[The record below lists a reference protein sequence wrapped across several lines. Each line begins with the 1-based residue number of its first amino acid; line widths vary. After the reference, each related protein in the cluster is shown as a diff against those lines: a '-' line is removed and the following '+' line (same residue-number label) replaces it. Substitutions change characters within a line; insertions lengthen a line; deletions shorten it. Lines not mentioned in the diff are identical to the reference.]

1 VSQVVTGLRWH
12 QAQALAFD
20 ADGVAG
26 SSTALDV
33 TSDAIE
39 VTHQSSDAPVLAGSV
54 VYLVGAI
61 GLTIAYHVPRN
72 EALAAA
78 EPQRSDAARQ
88 WARYLTEW
96 TKWNHVRAAA
106 ALAAAAGSPLHSI
119 LTEYPTASR
128 RAERQPAPVSNSGR
142 RAGQSVARRT
152 STLRLLRDGRPRS
165 TDDQTLQTRGSRS
178 TKRS

>member
-1 VSQVVTGLRWH
+1 VTGLRWH

-88 WARYLTEW
+88 LPDRVDE
-96 TKWNHVRAAA
+96 VE
-106 ALAAAAGSPLHSI
+106 P
-119 LTEYPTASR
+119 
-128 RAERQPAPVSNSGR
+128 
-142 RAGQSVARRT
+142 RAGCR
-152 STLRLLRDGRPRS
+152 RPR
-165 TDDQTLQTRGSRS
+165 RGGRLHRCTPS
-178 TKRS
+178 

>member
-106 ALAAAAGSPLHSI
+106 ALAAAAAFTVALH
-119 LTEYPTASR
+119 L
-128 RAERQPAPVSNSGR
+128 
-142 RAGQSVARRT
+142 
-152 STLRLLRDGRPRS
+152 D
-165 TDDQTLQTRGSRS
+165 
-178 TKRS
+178 